1 MCEVLDKVENRGIA
15 KGIAQGKA
23 EGLAEGEIKGEI
35 KGENKIVLLM
45 KKLCDHNRFDDLKRA
60 SESKEYRTQLMKEFN
75 IS

>member
-15 KGIAQGKA
+15 KGIAKGIAQ
-23 EGLAEGEIKGEI
+23 GEI

-60 SESKEYRTQLMKEFN
+60 SESKEYRAQLMKEFGIN
-75 IS
+75 